1 MTARGW
7 VWAGLLLGAC
17 KGGATPAPPAADPA
31 AMTNESTPAPA
42 MQVPAP
48 DSVDPCAGATSQLAL
63 NACSA
68 EQARVSDSLESAQL
82 HVALEYLKRR
92 DQPDAAKALEAA
104 EQAWKTYVEAQCKA
118 EMAAYAG
125 GSAAPMI
132 GAGCRRRE
140 NRARIALLHEVY
152 NSP

>member
-1 MTARGW
+1 MTVRGW
-7 VWAGLLLGAC
+7 VWAGLLLAAC
-17 KGGATPAPPAADPA
+17 NRGATPAPPVDTTR
-31 AMTNESTPAPA
+31 MTHESTPAPA

-48 DSVDPCAGATSQLAL
+48 DTADPCASATTQLAL
-63 NACSA
+63 NACWG
-68 EQARVSDSLESAQL
+68 EQARVSDSLETAQL
-82 HVALEYLKRR
+82 QVAIEYLKARK
-92 DQPDAAKALEAA
+92 QADAVTALEAA
-104 EQAWKTYVEAQCKA
+104 EQAWKLYVDAQCKA

-140 NRARIALLHEVY
+140 SRARIGLLREVY